1 MAFTYSQLKKAV
13 QDYTENYETTFVNNL
28 PVFIRL
34 AEDKI
39 LKQVQLNLFRKT
51 QSSTFVVGTK
61 YLNLPTDFLAP
72 YSLSYIKNNEKNY
85 LDFKDASFVQT
96 YSPDATVQGDPRYYA
111 QFDNVNFILGP
122 TPGAAYPFEL
132 SYFYAPV
139 SLTEDSA
146 GDNATS
152 WLSINAE
159 TTLLYATLVESGVFM
174 KAENDTMSMYQQRVQ
189 EGLVQLKMLGES
201 KQTTDLYRMGQIV
214 RPSQ

>member
-1 MAFTYSQLKKAV
+1 MAFTYGQLKQAV

-51 QSSTFVVGTK
+51 QASTFVVGSK

-72 YSLSYIKNNEKNY
+72 YSLSYVKDGEKIY
-85 LDFKDASFVQT
+85 IDFKDASFVQT
-96 YSPDATVQGDPRYYA
+96 YSPDASVQGDPKYYG

-122 TPGAAYPFEL
+122 TPGTAYPFEL

-174 KAENDTMSMYQQRVQ
+174 KAENDTMAMYQQRVQ

-201 KQTTDLYRMGQIV
+201 KQTTDLYRTGEII
-214 RPSQ
+214 RPKQ

>member
-1 MAFTYSQLKKAV
+1 MAFTYGQLKQAG
-13 QDYTENYETTFVNNL
+13 QDYTENYETTFVNNI

-51 QSSTFVVGTK
+51 QSSTLVINNK

-72 YSLSYIKNNEKNY
+72 FSLSYTKNGVKEF
-85 LDFKDASFVQT
+85 LDFKEPSFVQT
-96 YSPDATVQGDPRYYA
+96 YSPDATVTGDPKYYA

-132 SYFYAPV
+132 AYFYAPV
-139 SLTEDSA
+139 SITEDSA

-174 KAENDTMSMYQQRVQ
+174 KAENDTMGVYQQRVQ
-189 EGLVQLKMLGES
+189 EGLVQLKMLGEA
-201 KQTTDLYRMGQIV
+201 KQTTNLYRTGEIV
-214 RPSQ
+214 RPLQ